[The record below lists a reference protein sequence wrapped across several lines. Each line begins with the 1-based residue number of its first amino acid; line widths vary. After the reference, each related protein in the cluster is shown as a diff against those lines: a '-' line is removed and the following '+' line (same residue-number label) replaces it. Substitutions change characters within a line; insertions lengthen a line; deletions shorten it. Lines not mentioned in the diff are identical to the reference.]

1 MVLVGEQGLEGGG
14 VDSSGGGG
22 GNSVLEGRV
31 GGNSVLLLHLN
42 FSLPWEKISLIFF
55 GESLRAVGKRSNLLG
70 NFALEKKNCLLLL
83 QTIFVHKFFS
93 NK

>member
-22 GNSVLEGRV
+22 GIACWRG

-42 FSLPWEKISLIFF
+42 FSLPWEKISLIFV

-70 NFALEKKNCLLLL
+70 NFALEKKNCLLL
-83 QTIFVHKFFS
+83 F
-93 NK
+93 